1 MSTESLLY
9 GCPVVLIDWK
19 AVHLFRT
26 SPHGVF
32 FHKQEVFLRPQK
44 VAALG
49 FSRTWELQT
58 ELECKWVGAVRLL
71 QDYITGEYRMCA
83 TLLLRRQ
90 PQAQFLWGP
99 QAATW
104 GSVQDPSGLCTN

>member
-1 MSTESLLY
+1 MGDPSY
-9 GCPVVLIDWK
+9 WGHPKNRKVLIDWK

-26 SPHGVF
+26 PPHGVF

-58 ELECKWVGAVRLL
+58 A
-71 QDYITGEYRMCA
+71 
-83 TLLLRRQ
+83 
-90 PQAQFLWGP
+90 
-99 QAATW
+99 
-104 GSVQDPSGLCTN
+104 